1 MELNVKQSGIEARVF
16 RTTFYKT
23 RNGKFNK
30 RVHELY
36 LRNDIPCGVSA
47 CRHCHYEGQMKPIQ
61 LEENAAFCKSAQFRH
76 CLLVD
81 GPTILRFI
89 DLLDNR
95 ELFRNVIILQS
106 VWAYVKK
113 MNSSIYKRMNGIYTE
128 NVGRMFVFLNE
139 FVGGTF
145 VESASITVPEL
156 HQEQCLVRSA
166 NYLLDH
172 WNAIG
177 IRPLVLCSSEE
188 TKLRLDK
195 SFEHT
200 LTLLDYARGIDCEKS
215 LLERVEDLCRKES
228 RGKALFPEYWT
239 QEKLLEGIS
248 KGTLKK
254 GKFKI
259 SSENYLEAF
268 VEFEMEDQW
277 FVKGSKCMN
286 RAVHGD
292 VVVAE
297 LLSEEQWSAPDSV
310 IRLRDAEE
318 GQTAEM
324 APEKEGDEES
334 DGGQGETEEGE
345 GAESATKKA
354 RKDTVLPS
362 ARIVGILRRNWRHYC
377 GVILPS
383 NMSGGRQFLFAPTE
397 RLIPRIRIE
406 TSHFEQLK
414 GKKIIVQIDSWPQ
427 DSHYPKGHYVRVIGE
442 EGDRKTEDEVILLE
456 HDIPYEEFPPSVI
469 SCLPKMP
476 WSPFPMSP
484 EQREDLTHIDICS
497 VDPEGCTDIDDALH
511 CTETK
516 PGKYEV
522 GVHIADV
529 THFVRPGSAMDNS
542 AAERSTTVY
551 LCGRRI
557 DMLPELLSSN
567 LCSLRENELRYA
579 FSVIWTMDAE
589 ANIEKVRFCKSL
601 IRSRAALTYQN
612 AQEMVDNAKEHC
624 DNISM
629 SLRRLLSLSRL
640 LKARRRTVGSL
651 ELASSEIRFDV
662 DRETGAP
669 LKVQEKQHLETMSM
683 VEEFMLLANI
693 SVAERILNAYPDCA
707 ILRRHPIPG
716 RLSFKPL
723 VGVLLIFF
731 LIAESCGFKLNVDTS
746 KELAKSLDDV
756 ERQCVGSGGRHNP
769 LVARMLRML
778 ATRCMTQAVYFAA
791 GTVPRDHY
799 IHYGLA
805 VNVYTHF
812 TSPIRRYADVMV
824 HRLLSAL
831 LEIDQMHPNML
842 DRKRLI
848 RQTENMNRRH
858 RHAQYAGRASV
869 LLNTFLM
876 VKECPEKSLPA
887 IVIGISSNG
896 IKVMV
901 PKFGLESV
909 IYLNRDGDGTTRQQS
924 AAWTQQKMA
933 EFCASNGI
941 TLFREVKVS
950 VTVVEQKDQRK
961 RINVR
966 LVDPFVDGLSIVMDC
981 ETSI

>member
-1 MELNVKQSGIEARVF
+1 MELNVKQSGIEKRVF

-23 RNGKFNK
+23 RSGKFNK

-36 LRNDIPCGVSA
+36 LRNDLPCGLSA
-47 CRHCHYEGQMKPIQ
+47 CSHCHYEGQMKPI
-61 LEENAAFCKSAQFRH
+61 LFEENAIACKSAPFRH
-76 CLLVD
+76 CLLID

-89 DLLDNR
+89 DVLDNH
-95 ELFRNVIILQS
+95 EIFRNLIILQS

-113 MNSSIYKRMNGIYTE
+113 MNSAIYKRMNAIYTE
-128 NVGRMFVFLNE
+128 NAGQMFVFLNE
-139 FVGGTF
+139 FVSRTF
-145 VESASITVPEL
+145 VESGNTTVPEL
-156 HQEQCLVRSA
+156 FQEKCLLKSA
-166 NYLLDH
+166 IFFLDH
-172 WNAIG
+172 WKALG
-177 IRPLVLCSSEE
+177 IRPLLLCSSDE
-188 TKLRLDK
+188 TKVRLGK
-195 SFEHT
+195 SFENC
-200 LTLLDYARGIDCEKS
+200 LTLLDYARGIGCETS
-215 LLERVEDLCRKES
+215 LLERLEDLCRKES
-228 RGKALFPEYWT
+228 RGKALYPEYWT
-239 QEKLLEGIS
+239 QDQLLDGIL

-268 VEFEMEDQW
+268 IEFELEDQW
-277 FVKGSKCMN
+277 FVKGTKCMN

-297 LLSEEQWSAPDSV
+297 LLPEEEWSAPESV
-310 IRLRDAEE
+310 IRLRDADE
-318 GQTAEM
+318 GQTVDI
-324 APEKEGDEES
+324 APEEEEEQSTEES
-334 DGGQGETEEGE
+334 EKST
-345 GAESATKKA
+345 AKKA
-354 RKDTVLPS
+354 RKDVLPS

-377 GVILPS
+377 GVLLHS
-383 NMSGGRQFLFAPTE
+383 NMPGGRQFLFAPTE

-414 GKKIIVQIDSWPQ
+414 GKKILVQIDTWPQ
-427 DSHYPKGHYVRVIGE
+427 DSHYPKGHYVRVIGD

-456 HDIPYEEFPPSVI
+456 HDIPYEDFPPSVMA
-469 SCLPKMP
+469 CLPKIP

-484 EQREDLTHIDICS
+484 DQREDLTHIDICS

-511 CTETK
+511 CIEICA
-516 PGKYEV
+516 GKFEV

-529 THFVRPGSAMDNS
+529 THFVRPGSAMDTS

-567 LCSLRENELRYA
+567 LCSLREGQLRYA
-579 FSVIWTMDAE
+579 FSVIWTLDAE

-601 IRSRAALTYQN
+601 IRSRAALTYQK
-612 AQEMVDNAKEHC
+612 AQEMVDGTKIHR
-624 DNISM
+624 DNISL
-629 SLRRLLSLSRL
+629 SLRNLLFLSRQ
-640 LKARRRTVGSL
+640 LKSRRRTMGAL

-662 DRETGAP
+662 DRETGTP

-693 SVAERILNAYPDCA
+693 SVAEKILSAYPDCA
-707 ILRRHPIPG
+707 ILRRHPTPG

-723 VGVLLIFF
+723 IG
-731 LIAESCGFKLNVDTS
+731 SCGFKLNVDTS
-746 KELAKSLDDV
+746 KELAKSLDEV
-756 ERQCVGSGGRHNP
+756 EQQCRQSGGRHNP
-769 LVARMLRML
+769 MVARMLRML

-791 GTVPRDHY
+791 GTVSRDHY
-799 IHYGLA
+799 LHYGLA

-824 HRLLSAL
+824 HRLLAAL
-831 LEIDQMHPNML
+831 LEIEEMHPNML

-848 RQTENMNRRH
+848 RQAENMNRRH
-858 RHAQYAGRASV
+858 RHAQYASRASV

-876 VKECPEKSLPA
+876 VKECPEKSLAA

-909 IYLNRDGDGTTRQQS
+909 IYLNRGGDGTIRQNVT
-924 AAWTQQKMA
+924 WTQQRMA

-941 TLFREVKVS
+941 SLFREVKVS
-950 VTVVEQKDQRK
+950 VAVVEHKDQRK
-961 RINVR
+961 RIDLK
-966 LVDPFVDGLSIVMDC
+966 LVDPVVDGLSIVMDC
-981 ETSI
+981 ETNI